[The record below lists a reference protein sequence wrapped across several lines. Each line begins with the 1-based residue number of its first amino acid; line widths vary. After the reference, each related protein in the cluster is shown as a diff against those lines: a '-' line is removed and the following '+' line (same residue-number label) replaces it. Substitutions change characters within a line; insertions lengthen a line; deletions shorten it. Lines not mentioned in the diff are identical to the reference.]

1 MIYSVH
7 LHNYVHVH
15 TYSSPPTHSAF
26 ASHSVP
32 ATRHLFLRPLVTP
45 PPSPTSIT
53 ASTHTPRTTGEG
65 CEGQEGEDEEDKGG
79 DLYVSPRVFQED
91 QEQDQERR
99 ELVSCQCTTIPFVDL
114 HRH

>member
-1 MIYSVH
+1 MYIYIIM
-7 LHNYVHVH
+7 YTYTH
-15 TYSSPPTHSAF
+15 TYSSPPAPSAF

-65 CEGQEGEDEEDKGG
+65 TEGQEGEDEDKGG
-79 DLYVSPRVFQED
+79 DLYVNPRVFQED
-91 QEQDQERR
+91 QEQDRERR
-99 ELVSCQCTTIPFVDL
+99 ELVSCLCATILFVDL
-114 HRH
+114 HGH